1 MKENN
6 KENNLDKLISS
17 LSKQLG
23 VSENQIKKAAQK
35 GDVNDMLKNADSNQT
50 DKIKSVLNDPEKT
63 KKILNSPQ
71 AQALIKLLG
80 GDNKN

>member
-1 MKENN
+1 MKE
-6 KENNLDKLISS
+6 KNLDKLISS

-23 VSENQIKKAAQK
+23 VSENQIKNAAQT

-50 DKIKSVLNDPEKT
+50 DKITSVLNDPEKT

-80 GDNKN
+80 EDNKN

>member
-1 MKENN
+1 M
-6 KENNLDKLISS
+6 KENNLDKLISN

-23 VSENQIKKAAQK
+23 VSENKIKNEAKT
-35 GDVNDMLKNADSNQT
+35 GDVNDMLKNADSDQT

-63 KKILNSPQ
+63 KEILNSPQ

-80 GDNKN
+80 GNDNK

>member
-1 MKENN
+1 MKEKNIN
-6 KENNLDKLISS
+6 KLISS

-23 VSENQIKKAAQK
+23 VSENQIKNAAQN
-35 GDVNDMLKNADSNQT
+35 GNVNDMLKNADSNQT

-63 KKILNSPQ
+63 KEILNSPQ

-80 GDNKN
+80 GDDKN

>member
-1 MKENN
+1 MKEKNIN
-6 KENNLDKLISS
+6 KLISN

-23 VSENQIKKAAQK
+23 VSENQIKNAAQN
-35 GDVNDMLKNADSNQT
+35 GNVNDMLKNADSNQT

-63 KKILNSPQ
+63 KQILNSPQ

-80 GDNKN
+80 GDDSK

>member
-1 MKENN
+1 MKEKNI
-6 KENNLDKLISS
+6 DKLISS

-23 VSENQIKKAAQK
+23 VSENQIKDAAQN
-35 GDVNDMLKNADSNQT
+35 GNVNDILKNADSNQT

-63 KKILNSPQ
+63 KEILNSPQ

>member
-1 MKENN
+1 MKEKNIN
-6 KENNLDKLISS
+6 KLISS

-23 VSENQIKKAAQK
+23 VSENQIKDAAQN
-35 GDVNDMLKNADSNQT
+35 GNVNDMLKNADSNQT

-63 KKILNSPQ
+63 KEILNSPQ

-80 GDNKN
+80 GDDKN

>member
-1 MKENN
+1 MKEKNIN
-6 KENNLDKLISS
+6 KLISS

-23 VSENQIKKAAQK
+23 VSENQIKNAAQN
-35 GDVNDMLKNADSNQT
+35 GDVNDILKNADSNQT

-63 KKILNSPQ
+63 KEILNSPQ

-80 GDNKN
+80 GDDKN

>member
-1 MKENN
+1 MKEKNIN
-6 KENNLDKLISS
+6 KLISS

-23 VSENQIKKAAQK
+23 FSENQIKDAAQN
-35 GDVNDMLKNADSNQT
+35 GNVNDILKNADSNQT

-63 KKILNSPQ
+63 KEILNSPQ

>member
-1 MKENN
+1 MADNN
-6 KENNLDKLISS
+6 NVNKLLND

-23 VSENQIKKAAQK
+23 VSEEQIKSSAKSGNVK
-35 GDVNDMLKNADSNQT
+35 DILKNTDSSQVQQ
-50 DKIKSVLNDPEKT
+50 IESILNDPEKT

-80 GDNKN
+80 NE

>member
-1 MKENN
+1 MKEKNIN
-6 KENNLDKLISS
+6 KLISS

-23 VSENQIKKAAQK
+23 VSENQIKDAAQN

-63 KKILNSPQ
+63 KEILNSPQ

-80 GDNKN
+80 GDDSK

>member
-1 MKENN
+1 MKE
-6 KENNLDKLISS
+6 KNLDKLISN

-23 VSENQIKKAAQK
+23 VSENQIKNAAK
-35 GDVNDMLKNADSNQT
+35 TGDVNDMLKNADSDQT

-63 KKILNSPQ
+63 KEILNSPQ

-80 GDNKN
+80 GNDNK

>member
-1 MKENN
+1 MKEKNI
-6 KENNLDKLISS
+6 DKLISS

-23 VSENQIKKAAQK
+23 VSENQIKNAAQN
-35 GDVNDMLKNADSNQT
+35 GNVNDILKNADSNQT

-63 KKILNSPQ
+63 KEILNSPQ

>member
-1 MKENN
+1 MKEKNF
-6 KENNLDKLISS
+6 DKLISN

-23 VSENQIKKAAQK
+23 VSESQIKNAAK
-35 GDVNDMLKNADSNQT
+35 TGDVNDMLKNADSNQT

-63 KKILNSPQ
+63 KEILNSPQ

-80 GDNKN
+80 GNDNK

>member
-6 KENNLDKLISS
+6 INKLISS

-23 VSENQIKKAAQK
+23 VSENQIKDAAQN
-35 GDVNDMLKNADSNQT
+35 GNVNDILKNADSNQT

-63 KKILNSPQ
+63 KEILNSPQ

>member
-1 MKENN
+1 M
-6 KENNLDKLISS
+6 KENNLDKLISN

-23 VSENQIKKAAQK
+23 VSGSQIKNAAK
-35 GDVNDMLKNADSNQT
+35 TGDVNDMLKNADSNQT

-63 KKILNSPQ
+63 KEILNSPQ

-80 GDNKN
+80 GNDNK

>member
-1 MKENN
+1 MKD
-6 KENNLDKLISS
+6 KNLDKLISS

-23 VSENQIKKAAQK
+23 VSENQIKNAAQN
-35 GDVNDMLKNADSNQT
+35 GNVNDILKNADSNQT

-63 KKILNSPQ
+63 KEILNSPQ

>member
-1 MKENN
+1 M
-6 KENNLDKLISS
+6 KENNLDKLISN

-23 VSENQIKKAAQK
+23 VSENQIKNAAK
-35 GDVNDMLKNADSNQT
+35 TGDVNDMLKNADSNQT

-63 KKILNSPQ
+63 KEILNSPQ

-80 GDNKN
+80 DNDNK

>member
-1 MKENN
+1 MKEKNIN
-6 KENNLDKLISS
+6 KLISS

-23 VSENQIKKAAQK
+23 VSENQIKNAAQN
-35 GDVNDMLKNADSNQT
+35 GNVNDILKNADSNQT

-63 KKILNSPQ
+63 KEILNSPQ

-80 GDNKN
+80 EDNKN

>member
-1 MKENN
+1 MKEKNIN
-6 KENNLDKLISS
+6 KLISN

-23 VSENQIKKAAQK
+23 VSENQIKNAAQN
-35 GDVNDMLKNADSNQT
+35 GNVNDMLKNADSNQT

-63 KKILNSPQ
+63 KQILNSPQ

-80 GDNKN
+80 GDDKN

>member
-1 MKENN
+1 MKEKNIN
-6 KENNLDKLISS
+6 KLISN

-23 VSENQIKKAAQK
+23 VSENQIKNAAQN

-63 KKILNSPQ
+63 KQILNSPQ

-80 GDNKN
+80 GDDSK

>member
-1 MKENN
+1 MKEKNIN
-6 KENNLDKLISS
+6 KLISS

-23 VSENQIKKAAQK
+23 VSENQIKNAAQT

-71 AQALIKLLG
+71 AQALIKLLDE
-80 GDNKN
+80 DNKN

>member
-1 MKENN
+1 MKEKNIN
-6 KENNLDKLISS
+6 KLISS

-23 VSENQIKKAAQK
+23 VSENQIKNAAQN

-63 KKILNSPQ
+63 KEILNSPQ

-80 GDNKN
+80 EDNKN

>member
-1 MKENN
+1 MKEKNI
-6 KENNLDKLISS
+6 DKLISN

-23 VSENQIKKAAQK
+23 VSENQIKNAAQK

-50 DKIKSVLNDPEKT
+50 DKIKSVLSDPEKT
-63 KKILNSPQ
+63 KEILNSPQ

-80 GDNKN
+80 GDNNK

>member
-1 MKENN
+1 MKE
-6 KENNLDKLISS
+6 KNLDKLISN

-23 VSENQIKKAAQK
+23 VSENQIKNAAK
-35 GDVNDMLKNADSNQT
+35 TGDVNDMLKNADSNQT

-63 KKILNSPQ
+63 KELLNSPQ

-80 GDNKN
+80 GNDNK

>member
-1 MKENN
+1 M

-23 VSENQIKKAAQK
+23 VSENQIKNTAQK

-63 KKILNSPQ
+63 KEILNSPQ

-80 GDNKN
+80 GDDKN

>member
-1 MKENN
+1 MKEKNIN
-6 KENNLDKLISS
+6 KLISS

-23 VSENQIKKAAQK
+23 VSENQIKDAAQN
-35 GDVNDMLKNADSNQT
+35 GNVNDILKNADSNQT

-63 KKILNSPQ
+63 KEILNRPQ

-80 GDNKN
+80 GDDKN

>member
-1 MKENN
+1 MKEKNIN
-6 KENNLDKLISS
+6 KLISS

-23 VSENQIKKAAQK
+23 VSENQIKDAAQN
-35 GDVNDMLKNADSNQT
+35 GNVNDILKNADSNQT

-63 KKILNSPQ
+63 KQILNSPQ

-80 GDNKN
+80 GDDKN